1 MGSAILGAAVIDDI
15 IGIIVLTVVISMKD
29 STVSIGSILIKIAVY
44 MVMMMTLGYLL
55 NRFQDLIDRNLGK
68 RRITTYIVAACF
80 IIAFVSET
88 FFGIADIT
96 GAYLLGL
103 FFSQHEIKREI
114 ARKITVPSYLI
125 FSPVFFASVGLKVEL
140 SGMTG
145 SLILFS
151 VLLLIVAALTK
162 IIGCGIGAKLCGF
175 TSRESLQ
182 VGVGMVSRGEVAL
195 IVAQKGYAVGLVDAS
210 MFPPIVIVVIATTV
224 IAPIVLRQIMC
235 DNKGRK

>member
-1 MGSAILGAAVIDDI
+1 
-15 IGIIVLTVVISMKD
+15 
-29 STVSIGSILIKIAVY
+29 
-44 MVMMMTLGYLL
+44 
-55 NRFQDLIDRNLGK
+55 
-68 RRITTYIVAACF
+68 
-80 IIAFVSET
+80 
-88 FFGIADIT
+88 
-96 GAYLLGL
+96 
-103 FFSQHEIKREI
+103 
-114 ARKITVPSYLI
+114 
-125 FSPVFFASVGLKVEL
+125 
-140 SGMTG
+140 MTG

-224 IAPIVLRQIMC
+224 ITPIVLRQIMC

>member
-1 MGSAILGAAVIDDI
+1 M
-15 IGIIVLTVVISMKD
+15 
-29 STVSIGSILIKIAVY
+29 
-44 MVMMMTLGYLL
+44 

-224 IAPIVLRQIMC
+224 ITPIVLRQIMC

>member
-1 MGSAILGAAVIDDI
+1 
-15 IGIIVLTVVISMKD
+15 
-29 STVSIGSILIKIAVY
+29 
-44 MVMMMTLGYLL
+44 MMMTLGYLL

>member
-1 MGSAILGAAVIDDI
+1 
-15 IGIIVLTVVISMKD
+15 
-29 STVSIGSILIKIAVY
+29 
-44 MVMMMTLGYLL
+44 
-55 NRFQDLIDRNLGK
+55 
-68 RRITTYIVAACF
+68 
-80 IIAFVSET
+80 
-88 FFGIADIT
+88 
-96 GAYLLGL
+96 
-103 FFSQHEIKREI
+103 
-114 ARKITVPSYLI
+114 
-125 FSPVFFASVGLKVEL
+125 
-140 SGMTG
+140 MTG

>member
-1 MGSAILGAAVIDDI
+1 
-15 IGIIVLTVVISMKD
+15 MKD

-175 TSRESLQ
+175 TSRESLR